1 MTAIPAE
8 QSRSFWQTNR
18 GVLALCFFVL
28 ELLFFATDSVGV
40 PAHAYVSG
48 DVGGTPYLSVWF
60 MVSFLIPAAL
70 VMPVVGS
77 LKARFGAKTL
87 AIFGPGLFGIACLIS
102 SMAQDPQLF
111 IAMRIFQG
119 IGGGFI
125 PAVAG
130 GYLGGELGKE
140 YTTMGKG
147 MVALACVS
155 GACIGIPISAMITW
169 HLSWRL
175 LYVLT
180 GIIALIAVS
189 IIFKLMPQIGGD
201 SSHEIDWLGYGFM
214 SGGFGLLSLSL
225 IVGNQREWFADPI
238 YVAMLWTSI
247 LLIGLF
253 AWRMATK
260 PKLIDLRIFK
270 DINYCVGVITLS
282 LVCFFLFMIFFL
294 VPRFLVIATNNTI
307 ENYALTFIPFS
318 LAAII
323 TGAFASPGISPLV
336 LAKTIAQKKKICSA
350 AVFAFALNSLWM
362 ANTSSHQDNIN
373 IGIQLVIIAT
383 CFALIVCMEI
393 QMALTT
399 MLAELLV
406 SASSILFFGSNLAKA
421 LSGGV
426 TSAIF
431 TVTSE
436 GSWTRF
442 REQIHPSNTALEPF
456 LQQLHGH
463 SQGITG
469 TMWSQA
475 SLELINK
482 EIARQAE
489 VVSYINIATM
499 VGFVLL
505 LLCVLPFFHRPAEIR
520 KT

>member
-1 MTAIPAE
+1 MTATPAN

-77 LKARFGAKTL
+77 LKARYGAKTL
-87 AIFGPGLFGIACLIS
+87 AICGPGLFGVACLIS
-102 SMAQDPQLF
+102 STAQDPQLF
-111 IAMRIFQG
+111 IAMRVLEG

-130 GYLGGELGKE
+130 GYLGAELGEK
-140 YTTMGKG
+140 YSPMGKG
-147 MVALACVS
+147 MVALACVA
-155 GACIGIPISAMITW
+155 GACLGIPISALITW
-169 HLSWRL
+169 HLSWRF
-175 LYVLT
+175 LYVLI
-180 GIIALIAVS
+180 GLIALIAVA
-189 IIFKLMPQIGGD
+189 IIAKLMPQTGGD
-201 SSHEIDWLGYGFM
+201 SQYQIDWIGYGFM

-225 IVGNQREWFADPI
+225 IVGNQREWFADPV
-238 YVAMLWTSI
+238 YVSMLWTSI
-247 LLIGLF
+247 LLLGLF
-253 AWRMATK
+253 AWRIATK

-270 DINYCVGVITLS
+270 DINYCVAVITS
-282 LVCFFLFMIFFL
+282 ISVAFFLFMVFAL

-307 ENYALTFIPFS
+307 ENYALTFIPFTA
-318 LAAII
+318 AAII
-323 TGAFASPGISPLV
+323 TGIFASPGISPLA
-336 LAKTIAQKKKICSA
+336 LAKTIPQKKKICSA
-350 AVFAFALNSLWM
+350 AIFTFALNSLWM
-362 ANTSSHQDNIN
+362 ANTNSQQDNIN
-373 IGIQLVIIAT
+373 IGIQLMIVST

-393 QMALTT
+393 QMGLTT
-399 MLAELLV
+399 MPPELLV
-406 SASSILFFGSNLAKA
+406 SASSILFFGTNIAKA

-456 LQQLHGH
+456 LRQLHGH
-463 SQGITG
+463 DQGITG
-469 TMWSQA
+469 AMWSQG

-505 LLCVLPFFHRPAEIR
+505 LLCVLPLLHRPAEAR